1 MAEVKNV
8 KAKPN
13 QTIQWRL
20 FVRNLCFSVKMQKN
34 PHQQLALLYRPKE
47 VPKVRNFRFEMLPW
61 GAWGANFYTFFI
73 HFYHSEN
80 FKMIYVKVS
89 LDAPLQALS

>member
-8 KAKPN
+8 KAKPNQTKPNQTKPN

-34 PHQQLALLYRPKE
+34 PHQ
-47 VPKVRNFRFEMLPW
+47 
-61 GAWGANFYTFFI
+61 
-73 HFYHSEN
+73 
-80 FKMIYVKVS
+80 
-89 LDAPLQALS
+89 